1 MKRSK
6 KKLFILFFCIS
17 ILLNAILFTKIISP
31 NNYERSITGRYQ
43 NNGLTFNFFK
53 DNTLRIYNNDY
64 YVKTEYNKIG
74 ENMYIFKEKEDI
86 YFVFWYD
93 ESFNLFNSNSESIIP
108 LEKISNQTMI
118 NVNLKEK
125 KDGVK

>member
-1 MKRSK
+1 MKGSK

-17 ILLNAILFTKIISP
+17 IFLNAILLAKIISP
-31 NNYERSITGRYQ
+31 NNYERPITGCYQ

-53 DNTLRIYNNDY
+53 DNTLRISNNDY

-74 ENMYIFKEKEDI
+74 ENMYMFKEKEDI
-86 YFVFWYD
+86 YFVFWY
-93 ESFNLFNSNSESIIP
+93 EKSFNLFNNNSQSVMQ

-118 NVNLKEK
+118 DVNLKNK
-125 KDGVK
+125 